1 MAIAIITLIK
11 KLLKIKI
18 MKSKYLYIF
27 DNGHGGLINGV
38 YQTAGKRSPKF
49 DDGTILY
56 EGVNNRDNVRRI
68 LNHLAKIG
76 IEAKD
81 IVNSNEDIPL
91 SKRVK
96 DANEIVKTKKCVYI
110 SIHSDAMGDGTAWQP
125 ASGISVYTSK
135 GQTKSDIFASLV
147 IDALEEQ
154 FGNTVKWRK
163 DETDKDEDKE
173 ENFYVL
179 KETVMPAVLLEL
191 GFHTNKEEAKKMLT
205 EEWKNKVVASVITAI
220 QRWERM
226 S

>member
-1 MAIAIITLIK
+1 MASKFLY
-11 KLLKIKI
+11 LL
-18 MKSKYLYIF
+18 
-27 DNGHGGLINGV
+27 DNGHSGLVNGV

-68 LNHLAKIG
+68 LNHLFKIG
-76 IEAKD
+76 IDAKD

-96 DANEIVKTKKCVYI
+96 DANEIGRTKKCVYI
-110 SIHSDAMGDGTAWQP
+110 SIHSDAMGDGTTWQP

-135 GQTKSDIFASLV
+135 GQTKSDVFASLV

-154 FGNTVKWRK
+154 FTNTVKWRK

-179 KETVMPAVLLEL
+179 KETTMPAVLLEL

-205 EEWKNKVVASVITAI
+205 EEWKNKIVASIVTAI
-220 QRWERM
+220 QKWERM
-226 S
+226 N

>member
-1 MAIAIITLIK
+1 MP
-11 KLLKIKI
+11 
-18 MKSKYLYIF
+18 SKYLYLM
-27 DNGHGGLINGV
+27 DAGHGALINGV

-49 DDGTILY
+49 DDGSILY
-56 EGVNNRDNVRRI
+56 EGVNNRDNAKRI
-68 LNHLAKIG
+68 IALLTQHG
-76 IEAKD
+76 FECKD
-81 IVNSNEDIPL
+81 IVNSNEDISL

-96 DANEIVKTKKCVYI
+96 DANALQKTRKCVYI
-110 SIHSDAMGDGTAWQP
+110 SIHSDAMGDGTTWQP

-154 FGNTVKWRK
+154 FSNTVKWRK

-179 KETVMPAVLLEL
+179 KETSMPAVLLEL

-205 EEWKNKVVASVITAI
+205 EDWKNKICNSILNAVKK
-220 QRWERM
+220 WESM
-226 S
+226 N